1 MAYDDS
7 NNRNPKPASTGF
19 GIGCL
24 AALLVAVAIPLTVF
38 CAILIGNSRN
48 PQCGTPADAGG
59 CEMGLASGTITAV
72 VLGLIVGL
80 VVLVVAVVVS
90 RMKRKPE

>member
-1 MAYDDS
+1 MAHQSDDP
-7 NNRNPKPASTGF
+7 NPKPASTGF

-24 AALLVAVAIPLTVF
+24 GALVVAVAIPLTVF
-38 CAILIGNSRN
+38 CAILFANSRN
-48 PQCGTPADAGG
+48 PQCGTPADSGG

-72 VLGLIVGL
+72 VLGLVVGL

>member
-1 MAYDDS
+1 MTYQSD
-7 NNRNPKPASTGF
+7 NPNPKPASTGF
-19 GIGCL
+19 AIGCL
-24 AALLVAVAIPLTVF
+24 GALFVAVAIPLTVF

-48 PQCGTPADAGG
+48 PQCGTPADSGG

-72 VLGLIVGL
+72 VLGLAGL
-80 VVLVVAVVVS
+80 VVLVLAVVVS

>member
-1 MAYDDS
+1 MTYQSD
-7 NNRNPKPASTGF
+7 NPNPKPGSSGF

-72 VLGLIVGL
+72 VLGLAGL
-80 VVLVVAVVVS
+80 VVLVLAVVVS

>member
-1 MAYDDS
+1 MTYQSD
-7 NNRNPKPASTGF
+7 NPNPKPGSSGF

-72 VLGLIVGL
+72 VLGLAGL
-80 VVLVVAVVVS
+80 VVLVLAVVVS
-90 RMKRKPE
+90 RTKRKPE

>member
-1 MAYDDS
+1 MTYQSD
-7 NNRNPKPASTGF
+7 NPNPKPGSSGF

-72 VLGLIVGL
+72 VLGLAGL
-80 VVLVVAVVVS
+80 VVLVLAVVVS
-90 RMKRKPE
+90 RMKRKPQ

>member
-1 MAYDDS
+1 MTYQSD
-7 NNRNPKPASTGF
+7 NPNPKPASTGF
-19 GIGCL
+19 AIGCL
-24 AALLVAVAIPLTVF
+24 GALFVAVAIPLTVF

-72 VLGLIVGL
+72 VLGLAGL
-80 VVLVVAVVVS
+80 VVLVLAVVVS
-90 RMKRKPE
+90 RTKRKPE

>member
-1 MAYDDS
+1 MTYQSD
-7 NNRNPKPASTGF
+7 NPNPKPGSSGF

-72 VLGLIVGL
+72 VLGLAGL
-80 VVLVVAVVVS
+80 VVLVLAVVVS
-90 RMKRKPE
+90 RTKLKPE